1 MQPPLPCSI
10 ANPQR
15 PTNPYRCAQEFGVG
29 VSAPPEV
36 QAVLAAQARR
46 LQRAMARLAADL
58 YASRVHLLL
67 ELLQNADD
75 CRWLWDQGCVLGVHY
90 ECA

>member
-1 MQPPLPCSI
+1 M
-10 ANPQR
+10 
-15 PTNPYRCAQEFGVG
+15 G

-75 CRWLWDQGCVLGVHY
+75 CRYRYLRDQGTVL
-90 ECA
+90 